1 MRKNILALLCCA
13 AAAGQTTASRGQILR
28 PSGDATLTNIAVG
41 SAVTTGGTFGYTAE
55 VYLVKGDGSAAPR
68 RLTSFDESNQAPGA
82 TSVAISPDG
91 TRVAY
96 TGWLDTNGVRQEQV
110 HAIDVATG
118 NDRLIATAPSTC
130 ATPPC
135 LGPITFS
142 QDGTKLLWGVAGS
155 AAPSNL
161 SIYAAN
167 FDGSGVLQLGLQQAY
182 ISGPNNV
189 TTTAGRFIFLSYDC
203 GAFCEQAETANLDGS
218 GAAVIQTASNTL
230 NGNFGDLVISAS
242 GAVTA
247 EITQGYTPSHLTP
260 IVAPALSQGQCRQ
273 GPVYYGSM
281 GSMALSSDGTH
292 AAGISA
298 GQIFSCQGDITPL
311 NVLYAFDVQLSS
323 DGSRMIFSVGF
334 NSVGRAA
341 VWIADASGANS
352 RPIFAPR
359 SVNAGGIVGIGS
371 YPTDV
376 LPLSPGSY
384 FTIYGS
390 NFVDVDA
397 LATPAELPLPQS
409 LAGAKVQVNGTGVPI
424 QAVTPWQIN
433 ALLPQETVAGNVTVS
448 VQLSDGTTLSQT
460 ATVQPTAPAV
470 ILYPIPGL
478 LDLQAAAFHPGTNV
492 PADFLHPAVTGEILE
507 TYGFGL
513 GVTTPHVAAGIG
525 APLNPLANA
534 AMPFVNIDGVLART
548 TFAGL
553 VPGFAG
559 LYQVNVVVPAG
570 LPPGKHV
577 MHWYS
582 LDPTAG
588 PQGTIYTQ

>member
-1 MRKNILALLCCA
+1 MRTSVLILLCCA
-13 AAAGQTTASRGQILR
+13 AAAGQTTVPKGQILR

-82 TSVAISPDG
+82 TSVAVSPDG
-91 TRVAY
+91 TRAAY
-96 TGWLDTNGVRQEQV
+96 TGWLDTNGARQEQV

-118 NDRLIATAPSTC
+118 NDRLIATAQFTC

-142 QDGTKLLWGVAGS
+142 QDGTKLLWGVAGP
-155 AAPSNL
+155 AATPVG

-167 FDGSGVLQLGLQQAY
+167 FDGSGLLQLGLQQAY

-189 TTTAGRFIFLSYDC
+189 TTAAGRFIFQSDDC
-203 GAFCEQAETANLDGS
+203 GAFCDQAETANLDGS
-218 GAAVIQTASNTL
+218 GATVIQTASNTV

-247 EITQGYTPSHLTP
+247 EIAQGFTPSHVTP
-260 IVAPALSQGQCRQ
+260 TVGPALSQGQCRQ
-273 GPVYYGSM
+273 GQVYYGSM
-281 GSMALSSDGTH
+281 GSMTLSSDGTQ

-298 GQIFSCQGDITPL
+298 GQIFNCEGDIKPL
-311 NVLYAFDVQLSS
+311 NELYALDVQLSS
-323 DGSRMIFSVGF
+323 AGSRMIFSVGF

-359 SVNAGGIVGIGS
+359 SLNAGGIVGIGS
-371 YPTDV
+371 YASDI

-384 FTIYGS
+384 FTIYGN

-397 LATPAELPLPQS
+397 LATPAELPFPQS
-409 LAGAKVQVNGTGVPI
+409 LAGAKVQVNGSGVPV
-424 QAVTPWQIN
+424 QTVTPWQIN
-433 ALLPQETVAGNVTVS
+433 ALLPQETAAGNVTVS

-470 ILYPIPGL
+470 DLYPISGL
-478 LDLQAAAFHPGTNV
+478 LDLQAAAFHPGTNL
-492 PADFLHPAVTGEILE
+492 PADSLHPAVAGEILE

-513 GVTTPHVAAGIG
+513 GVTSPQVAAGTG
-525 APLNPLANA
+525 APSNPPANA
-534 AMPFVNIDGVLART
+534 AMPFVNIDGVLAQT

-570 LPPGKHV
+570 LPPGKHLT
-577 MHWYS
+577 HWYS
-582 LDPTAG
+582 LDPAAG